1 MKVVF
6 VNQFALRP
14 TDRGSLRHFYLAQ
27 YLVSQGYQS
36 EIVTSDIHYNSRE
49 KLVWNQSIEVH
60 DGVTFKVIKGRRYS
74 GQISRL
80 FNHIQCA
87 IKGFFY
93 LVGSLRPGDVVVGS
107 SPQPFLA
114 FTSYLA
120 AKVRRVRFI
129 YEVRDLWPQTL
140 IDLGGLSRSHPMVQV
155 MFWIERLLA
164 RRSEKIVVLMP
175 LAGLYFSEAHRIP
188 VEKIIWVGQGV
199 DTSVAVAKFS
209 SALVESA
216 PVDIVYAGSLGAANR
231 MEFLLEVAGQ
241 LQLAKVNV
249 HFSIYGDGPERKELE
264 AMAMHLGLKNIT
276 FFGALARKQVLGKV
290 AESDFAIALAHNSPL
305 YKFGISFNKLFDYF
319 LAKKPVIFI
328 GDVARN
334 PVTDAD
340 AGFVIPDGSPG
351 EVAQEMIKIIGNT
364 PEYLSSMGD
373 RGYRFLVTNHDHKVT
388 GQKFLN
394 LISSQSGI

>member
-27 YLVSQGYQS
+27 YLVSQGYRS

-49 KLVWNQSIEVH
+49 KLVWSQSTEVH

-87 IKGFFY
+87 LKGFFY
-93 LVGSLRPGDVVVGS
+93 LVGNLRPGDVVVGS

-120 AKVRRVRFI
+120 AKLRRVRFI

-140 IDLGGLSRSHPMVQV
+140 IDLGGLSRFHPMVQV
-155 MFWIERLLA
+155 MFWIERLLS

-188 VEKIIWVGQGV
+188 SEKIVWVGQGV
-199 DTSVAVAKFS
+199 DTSASIPKFS
-209 SALVESA
+209 SASVDSA
-216 PVDIVYAGSLGAANR
+216 PVEIVYAGSLGAANR
-231 MEFLLEVAGQ
+231 IEFLLEVASK
-241 LQLAKVNV
+241 LQISKVNV
-249 HFSIYGDGPERKELE
+249 HFSIYGDGPERKGLE
-264 AMAMHLGLKNIT
+264 SMAMRLGLKNIT
-276 FFGALARKQVLGKV
+276 FFGALSRKQVLGKV
-290 AESDFAIALAHNSPL
+290 AESDFAVALAHNSPL

-334 PVTDAD
+334 PVADAG
-340 AGFVIPDGSPG
+340 AGFVIPDGTPG
-351 EVAQEMIKIIGNT
+351 EVAQEVKKIIGNT
-364 PEYLSSMGD
+364 PEYLFSMGD
-373 RGYRFLVTNHDHKVT
+373 RGYSFLINNHDHKVT
-388 GQKFLN
+388 GQKFLK
-394 LISSQSGI
+394 LIANQS